1 MAREARVE
9 TPVTEQ
15 VEVEGKLYTFRIE
28 KDGKWFVG
36 VCDEI
41 PGWCASQGRTLDE
54 LRLMVADAIR
64 ECLLSLEQHQDAA
77 ETPS

>member
-36 VCDEI
+36 FCDEV
-41 PGWCASQGRTLDE
+41 PWCASQGKTLEE
-54 LRLMVADAIR
+54 LRFMVADAIH
-64 ECLLSLEQHQDAA
+64 ECLLSLEQDQDAA